1 MVKRVTIK
9 KANPKGN
16 HYVISIGGQGM
27 TMAHSKAEANQ
38 KAEAFRKQLRKKR

>member
-16 HYVISIGGQGM
+16 HYVVSVGGIGIA
-27 TMAHSKAEANQ
+27 MAHSKAEANK
-38 KAEAFRKQLRKKR
+38 KAEAFRKQLQKKR